1 MSIFDSKRD
10 VRRDVKPQYI
20 KLWLPCGIFSV
31 LGTFIKPT
39 FIFAL
44 LVLGAWLLAAGMT
57 SESVK
62 SWEQVR
68 DDKLYADVA
77 DQDKFIQFT
86 LGGNLVEHLVFVCTI
101 GAIDVTLFI
110 FLKYIDNFSFIAM
123 GLFLLILTVS
133 QYYFLMAGR
142 AILRDIE
149 GKNHYPDGSDY
160 IPGVTFAEAYKQY
173 RQEQEESARQ
183 WQENQAK
190 KAAEEARK
198 AEKKKRADEE
208 LQKAREASEAA
219 RSARIAEYERDKE
232 PGRKKVWEWLNI
244 GWNLDFPDEVCDII
258 ADYTYG
264 RTEGITGR
272 RIKMLL
278 SGVVPDNEAAQYAR
292 KFDSMNFAVRK
303 LRSEEEDR
311 EAIAAQQNPLGVEGE
326 ANVNYMLK
334 WWLSSHPGYIMV
346 ASDCFSQ
353 YSASCIRLA
362 AWDFMREPQE
372 IDHLLVGPAGVIHIE
387 TKDYIGSIDV
397 QTTTYWRRDKGNN
410 GQSVPFNSPA
420 FQVNRH
426 DAVIKHIVG
435 PDVPVHAVICLANK
449 NVELLH
455 AERSEIPIV
464 CLRDMETYLNNLDSG
479 EANRLDDATVKKV
492 YQQIEDAK
500 VRNSKKRAEYEKARA
515 DKR

>member
-1 MSIFDSKRD
+1 MYTDRSNRN

-20 KLWLPCGIFSV
+20 KLWLPCGICALIGNITGSEV
-31 LGTFIKPT
+31 
-39 FIFAL
+39 IFPL
-44 LVLGAWLLAAGMT
+44 LVIASWVFAASIT
-57 SESVK
+57 SEAVA

-68 DDKLYADVA
+68 DNKLYADIA
-77 DQDKFIQFT
+77 DKDKFIQFT
-86 LGGNLVEHLVFVCTI
+86 LNGNLMEHIIFACGVV
-101 GAIDVTLFI
+101 AIAIVLSRVMGHITE
-110 FLKYIDNFSFIAM
+110 NFFFGMSF
-123 GLFLLILTVS
+123 FFLILTVS
-133 QYYFLMAGR
+133 QYYLFMVGR
-142 AILRDIE
+142 SIFRDIA
-149 GKNHYPDGSDY
+149 GTNHYPDGSDY
-160 IPGVTFAEAYKQY
+160 IPGETFAHADAQY
-173 RQEQEESARQ
+173 RQKQAESARQ
-183 WQENQAK
+183 WQEAQEK

-198 AEKKKRADEE
+198 AEEKKRADEE

-219 RSARIAEYERDKE
+219 RAARIAEYERDKG

-258 ADYTYG
+258 SDYTHG

-278 SGVVPDNEAAQYAR
+278 SGVVPDNEATQYAR

-435 PDVPVHAVICLANK
+435 SDIPVHAVICLANK